1 MEVEQPAA
9 PPMIPH
15 YDWKRYWCPREG
27 EFSLDSEGYLHDPET
42 LLGSAHNSALKA
54 LTDIED
60 AACLILLGESGM
72 GKTEAMKAERVALE
86 AELVARGNVVTWV
99 DLLAIGS
106 AEQLDRE
113 VLHPLRT
120 AQIEA
125 GHHYLFLDGLDESLL
140 RLSSIKKMMVAALN
154 AAPAGHV
161 RLRIAC
167 RTAEWPNSLEKDLRK
182 VFGEEQVAVYE
193 LMPLRKKDVAA
204 AIKARA
210 LDPDDVLSK
219 LDAAGAVPF
228 AIKPITLSFL
238 LNRLTNGGGIPSS
251 RTELYEEGC
260 RQLVDESEHRQESGL
275 AGSLTSE
282 QRLALARRIAALTIL
297 TNRRQIFFGKDE
309 GDATDADILS
319 RDMADGESER
329 AKHLDVPATPE
340 AVQETLMRTA
350 LFSSRGPKR
359 LGWSHQS
366 YAEYLAATYLK
377 AHELSWAQVRSLFL
391 DPGDANVFPQLRGV
405 AAWFAALNREAFEA
419 LVAIDPL
426 ILLTSDAVTF
436 DTDDRQMMT
445 GELLRLASIGAMGR
459 IDPLHARVLQHLA
472 YDGLAAQLR
481 PVIEDR
487 SRPEFERQLAL
498 EIAFHARVT
507 DLAPTLIAVAL
518 DDNESLLIR
527 TRAACFASRVGANAN
542 GLTALKS
549 LLQVD
554 RAIDTSDQLRGCA
567 LEALWPSG
575 MLTLDEL
582 LAALVPPQR
591 TNTHGTYLG
600 FLQSPRFAS
609 LDRRG
614 LVMALEW
621 LLAQETT
628 GQLPNGFEVLGDE
641 LVRRAWAETDDTE
654 VRRLLADIA
663 LKRFRRF
670 HSLVDRDEAKEFA
683 KVIAREHDRRRTLA
697 SEVLLRA
704 TPDDKNKL
712 LYGDTVLFN
721 PAVDVAW
728 FAAKVDAETDPDRR
742 AVLEEMFGV
751 FTMRMNEAIVEQMG
765 TLRDHSPF
773 VADKFRWLFHGM
785 TLGSPEAEE
794 SKARFAVHEQ
804 LMAEIPKPAQLP
816 KRISEILE
824 DTLLECEAGQHDAF
838 IALQYQMHLTTSA
851 YTFETFEGNLQDTPG
866 WMDAPPDRRQ
876 RIIEGAVKFVQHAD
890 PDTASWIGTDKY
902 SEAALAGLRAFA
914 LIALAAPA
922 RVAEIDTA
930 VWKRWAAGLLAAP
943 LNDFVH
949 ELRPQLLRIAYK
961 YAPEELR
968 EAIRPIV
975 SKENDRG
982 YVSVLREFRATWD
995 EELTA
1000 ASLDLVRSE
1009 SLQATSL
1016 ASIFDFLLE
1025 VDLGRS
1031 TPVLAELLDAAL
1043 TRGDKTAVVALGV
1056 CAFVHATQAM
1066 WPQVWAIVSTD
1077 PELADEILKGGAN
1090 GAEFGTKTIAGLTE
1104 PQLADLYLLMSRRFP
1119 PADDPEPASGFVA
1132 PHVQARWFRDSVL
1145 RILTAR
1151 ATQAACGELR
1161 RLIAELPA
1169 QQRYLVELLRDTDAR
1184 RRAGMWSPA
1193 TPQQLLDL
1201 TRKNDARFVET
1212 EDDLL
1217 DAVQESLRRFEKKL
1231 HAEETAVLDLWNE
1244 TKQGHRKVYTPKD
1257 EDRFASL
1264 VARHLNDDL
1273 HGRGIIVNREVEVRK
1288 GERTDIYVDA
1298 IAKNAT
1304 RITVV
1309 VEAKG
1314 CWNPQLREAI
1324 KDQLAERYLFNARTT
1339 RGLYLVGWF
1348 YCDHWADTDK
1358 ARKALCPPDGA
1369 ALIAEL
1375 DQQATALSVS
1385 PRRIEAVVIDAR
1397 LRFPV
1402 SQPAKAKKSP
1412 ATPKSRSDRPEMTQ
1426 KVKTPKRKAT
1436 TK

>member
-1 MEVEQPAA
+1 MTRNSARS
-9 PPMIPH
+9 PH
-15 YDWKRYWCPREG
+15 YDWKRYWCPRDG
-27 EFSLDSEGYLHDPET
+27 EFSLDPEGYLYDPGT
-42 LLGSAHNSALKA
+42 FFGGAHNSALKVLA
-54 LTDIED
+54 DIED

-106 AEQLDRE
+106 AEQLDRD
-113 VLHPLRT
+113 VLQPLRT
-120 AQIEA
+120 TQVEA
-125 GHHYLFLDGLDESLL
+125 GLHYLFLDGLDESLL
-140 RLSSIKKMMVAALN
+140 RLSSIKKMLVAALN

-167 RTAEWPNSLEKDLRK
+167 RTAEWPNSLEKDLHK

-204 AIKARA
+204 AIEAHT
-210 LDPDDVLSK
+210 LDSDDVLSK

-238 LNRLTNGGGIPSS
+238 LNRLTSGGGIPSS

-260 RQLVDESEHRQESGL
+260 RQLADESEHRQESGL
-275 AGSLTSE
+275 AGTLTSE

-309 GDATDADILS
+309 GDATEADILS

-329 AKHLDVPATPE
+329 AKNLEFPATPE
-340 AVQETLMRTA
+340 AVQETLIRTA

-377 AHELSWAQVRSLFL
+377 AHKLSWPQVRSLFL
-391 DPGDANVFPQLRGV
+391 DPGDGNVFPQLRGV
-405 AAWFAALNREAFEA
+405 AAWFAALDREAFEA

-426 ILLTSDAVTF
+426 ILLTSDAVTL
-436 DTDDRQMMT
+436 DKDDRQTMT
-445 GELLRLASIGAMGR
+445 EELLRLAATGSMGR
-459 IDPLHARVLQHLA
+459 IDPLRARVLQHLA

-481 PVIEDR
+481 PVLEDR
-487 SRPEFERQLAL
+487 SRPEFERELAL

-507 DLAPTLIAVAL
+507 DLAPTLIAIAL
-518 DDNESLLIR
+518 DNNESLLIR
-527 TRAACFASRVGANAN
+527 TQAACFASRIGADAN
-542 GLTALKS
+542 VLAPLKP

-554 RAIDTSDQLRGCA
+554 RTVDKIDQLRGCA
-567 LEALWPSG
+567 LEALWPAG
-575 MLTLDEL
+575 ALTLDEL
-582 LAALVPPQR
+582 LAALAPPQR
-591 TNTHGTYLG
+591 TNTHGTYQG
-600 FLQSPRFAS
+600 FLQSHPFTS
-609 LDRRG
+609 VDRAG
-614 LVMALEW
+614 LVTALEW
-621 LLAQETT
+621 LLVQETT
-628 GQLPNGFEVLGDE
+628 GQLPTGFEVLGDD
-641 LVRRAWAETDDTE
+641 LVTRAWAETDDPE

-663 LKRFRRF
+663 LTRFRRF
-670 HSLVDRDEAKEFA
+670 DSLVDRDEAKEFA
-683 KVIAREHDRRRTLA
+683 TVIAREHDRRRTLA

-704 TPDDKNKL
+704 TPDDKSKL

-728 FAAKVDAETDPDRR
+728 FAAQVDAETDPDRR
-742 AVLEEMFGV
+742 AALEEMFGV
-751 FTMRMNEAIVEQMG
+751 FTMRMDEAIVEQMWAV
-765 TLRDHSPF
+765 RDHSPF
-773 VADKFRWLFHGM
+773 VAEKFRWLFDGV

-794 SKARFAVHEQ
+794 SKARLAAHEQ
-804 LMAEIPKPAQLP
+804 RMAQIPKPAQLP
-816 KRISEILE
+816 KPIAEIMA
-824 DTLLECEAGQHDAF
+824 DTLAECEAGNHGAF
-838 IALQYQMHLTTSA
+838 IALQYQMHLTTSPH
-851 YTFETFEGNLQDTPG
+851 TFETFGGNLQDTPG
-866 WMDAPPDRRQ
+866 WKDAPPDRRA
-876 RIIEGAVKFVQHAD
+876 RIVQAAVKFVQHAD

-902 SEAALAGLRAFA
+902 SHAALAGLRAFA
-914 LIALAAPA
+914 LIALAEPA
-922 RVAEIDTA
+922 RLAEIDTA

-943 LNDFVH
+943 LNDSLH

-968 EAIRPIV
+968 GAIRPLL

-982 YVSVLREFRATWD
+982 HISVLREFRETWD

-1000 ASLDLVRSE
+1000 AALDLVRSE
-1009 SLQATSL
+1009 PLQASSL
-1016 ASIFDFLLE
+1016 ASTFDFLLE
-1025 VDLGRS
+1025 VDPARS
-1031 TPVLAELLDAAL
+1031 TPVLADLLDAAR
-1043 TRGDKTAVVALGV
+1043 TRGDKEAVVALGI

-1066 WPQVWAIVSTD
+1066 WPQVWDIVSSD
-1077 PELADEILKGGAN
+1077 LELADEILKGGAD

-1104 PQLADLYLLMSRRFP
+1104 TQLADLYLLMSRRFP
-1119 PADDPEPASGFVA
+1119 PAEDPEPASGFVA

-1145 RILTAR
+1145 RILAAR
-1151 ATQAACGELR
+1151 GTQAACDELR

-1169 QQRYLVELLRDTDAR
+1169 QQRYLVELLRDTEAR
-1184 RRAGMWSPA
+1184 RRAGTWSPA

-1201 TRKNDARFVET
+1201 ARKNDARFVET

-1217 DAVQESLRRFEKKL
+1217 DAIRDSLRRFEKKL

-1244 TKQGHRKVYTPKD
+1244 PKRGHAKVYTPKD

-1273 HGRGIIVNREVEVRK
+1273 QGRGIVVNREVEVRK

-1298 IAKNAT
+1298 VAEDGT

-1314 CWNPQLREAI
+1314 CWNAELRTAMKE
-1324 KDQLAERYLFNARTT
+1324 QLAKRYLLDARTT

-1348 YCDHWADTDK
+1348 HCDHWADTDK
-1358 ARKALCPPDGA
+1358 ARKALCPPDHT
-1369 ALIAEL
+1369 ALVAEL
-1375 DQQATALSVS
+1375 DQQATDLSGAS
-1385 PRRIEAVVIDAR
+1385 RRIEAVVIDAR
-1397 LRFPV
+1397 LRFPLPR
-1402 SQPAKAKKSP
+1402 PATAKKSAP
-1412 ATPKSRSDRPEMTQ
+1412 ALSTKKSAPKSKP
-1426 KVKTPKRKAT
+1426 KTK
-1436 TK
+1436 